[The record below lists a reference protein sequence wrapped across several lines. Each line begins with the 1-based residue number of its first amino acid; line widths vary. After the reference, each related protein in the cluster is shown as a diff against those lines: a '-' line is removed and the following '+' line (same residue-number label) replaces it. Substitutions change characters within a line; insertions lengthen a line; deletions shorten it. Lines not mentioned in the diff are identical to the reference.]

1 MLNKYFILKTVLLF
15 FLILAFGGCYQM
27 IEPTEGDL
35 TLKANFPASPPA
47 RDPGFYDD
55 EIWVV
60 GIVLDAAFE
69 EQLKEINRIGDIQD
83 ADDGI
88 DDYLDD
94 DLDDLWQD
102 AIQKGAVR
110 FDGGKFY
117 FQFKMTIPDSDTGN
131 FTIAGI
137 PANKKY
143 FLYVAV
149 FDNEV
154 TSLDEFDEDPGLVMD
169 IRYYDPADIADP
181 FDRIP
186 DSTPAGWYC
195 FKDWDFYYNGCN
207 PYLGATTEIW
217 TTASEQPFTVEAGK
231 ATSVDILLVDF

>member
-1 MLNKYFILKTVLLF
+1 MFNKNFILKTVLLF
-15 FLILAFGGCYQM
+15 FLILAFVGCYQM
-27 IEPTEGDL
+27 NEPTDGDL
-35 TLKANFPASPPA
+35 VLNASIPA
-47 RDPGFYDD
+47 RGVDD
-55 EIWVV
+55 LSGDIWVV

-88 DDYLDD
+88 DDYLDS

-102 AIQKGAVR
+102 VIQKGAVR

-117 FQFKMTIPDSDTGN
+117 FQFKMSIPDGYTGN
-131 FTIAGI
+131 FTISGI

-149 FDNEV
+149 FDDEV
-154 TSLDEFDEDPGLVMD
+154 TSLDEFDEDPELIMD
-169 IRYYDPADIADP
+169 IRYYDPAELG
-181 FDRIP
+181 
-186 DSTPAGWYC
+186 TPAGLVGTKAGWYC
-195 FKDWDFYYNGCN
+195 FKNWDFEYNSGS
-207 PYLGATTEIW
+207 PQLGADTEIW
-217 TTASEQPFTVEAGK
+217 TTESEQPFTVEAGK

>member
-1 MLNKYFILKTVLLF
+1 MFNKNFILKTVLLF
-15 FLILAFGGCYQM
+15 FVILAFGGCYQM
-27 IEPTEGDL
+27 IESSEGDL
-35 TLKANFPASPPA
+35 VLNASIPA
-47 RDPGFYDD
+47 RAAENLSGD
-55 EIWVV
+55 IWVV

-88 DDYLDD
+88 EDYLDD

-110 FDGGKFY
+110 FDGGRFY

-131 FTIAGI
+131 FTISGI

-181 FDRIP
+181 FNRIP

-195 FKDWDFYYNGCN
+195 FKDWDFEYNNGN
-207 PYLGATTEIW
+207 PRLGTDTEIW